1 MGLHT
6 RKQLS
11 ELLTLDWNNK
21 SNRDKI
27 GMWVK
32 RGSIIE
38 KDGLIDD
45 TDPQN
50 LYWIKK
56 QQEKEPKESIKQ
68 DPQKEVPDSVDKPPV
83 AVADH
88 KQKKIKAGAPVKD
101 ITKYDLEVE
110 FKELSIEKLKVDTR
124 LQELKEDK
132 IRGEVIPIEIVK
144 TVFAQHSQNIITEF
158 KNSVENI
165 LTIFAK
171 KKSLN
176 GNEVA
181 EIRGQMVST
190 INLAVDKAV
199 DSSKK
204 NLTHIVKEFS
214 IKKEVGERE

>member
-50 LYWIKK
+50 FYWIKK
-56 QQEKEPKESIKQ
+56 QQEKEPKETIKQ
-68 DPQKEVPDSVDKPPV
+68 DPQKEVPDSVDKLPV
-83 AVADH
+83 VVADQ
-88 KQKKIKAGAPVKD
+88 KQKKIKAGAPKD

-165 LTIFAK
+165 ITIFAK

-181 EIRGQMVST
+181 EIRGQMVFS
-190 INLAVDKAV
+190 INTAVDKAV
-199 DSSKK
+199 DSSKR
-204 NLTHIVKEFS
+204 NLNHIVKEFS
-214 IKKEVGERE
+214 VKKEVGERE